1 MFFSYFCKIFLKK
14 WTIKLNENCS
24 SNDWYFLQTQIL
36 PSNNRFA
43 GLVFS
48 YWFVASHVL
57 YERFYRIYAELNTLF
72 SSSVMIS
79 VSLWRIFN
87 GVPPVPSC
95 FLFFKYVHNLLG
107 LFMISPLII
116 SSKYTSCA
124 FYTSFWLSLLMF
136 TFIHMLW
143 FL

>member
-1 MFFSYFCKIFLKK
+1 MNYQIERKLFIKWLIFPPD
-14 WTIKLNENCS
+14 T
-24 SNDWYFLQTQIL
+24 QTNPEIL

-107 LFMISPLII
+107 LFMISTLII